1 MLEQVR
7 AGRRDSVTPAA
18 ASGRC
23 PIDHSR
29 LHPVLEDVRDI
40 LKPEGE
46 SRRVSRFGLILTAE
60 HAHYGE
66 RTMETL
72 SQPVRRPLRAA
83 IR

>member
-1 MLEQVR
+1 
-7 AGRRDSVTPAA
+7 
-18 ASGRC
+18 
-23 PIDHSR
+23 
-29 LHPVLEDVRDI
+29 